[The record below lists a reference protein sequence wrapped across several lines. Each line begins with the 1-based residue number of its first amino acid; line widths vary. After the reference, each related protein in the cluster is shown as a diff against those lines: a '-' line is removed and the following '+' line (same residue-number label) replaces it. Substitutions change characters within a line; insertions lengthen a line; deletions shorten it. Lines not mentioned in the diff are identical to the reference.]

1 MAADPA
7 PPTTHTPAV
16 SPGVTPPGSAAPAA
30 PSTTA
35 PTSEPA
41 PALIS
46 PASPA
51 PGAPHTTSPSPDSAH
66 GGPSVGILD
75 TVPLTGWGRTA
86 PTA

>member
-7 PPTTHTPAV
+7 PPTARTPAV
-16 SPGVTPPGSAAPAA
+16 APGVTPSGPAAPAA

-35 PTSEPA
+35 PT

-46 PASPA
+46 PAVPA
-51 PGAPHTTSPSPDSAH
+51 PGTPPTTSPSPDSVH
-66 GGPSVGILD
+66 DRPSGGILD
-75 TVPLTGWGRTA
+75 TVPMTGWGRTA